1 MRRFEIGESSDC
13 GKFSGARRKH
23 RTAGKGGNRG
33 KEGLEATAAI
43 VLTSDCESCY
53 VLRCL
58 SQGADSQVHRVR
70 SCSAVIPLGVVRT

>member
-43 VLTSDCESCY
+43 VFTSEGESCY
-53 VLRCL
+53 VLHCS
-58 SQGADSQVHRVR
+58 SQSADSQVHRVR
-70 SCSAVIPLGVVRT
+70 SCSAVIPLGMVRT